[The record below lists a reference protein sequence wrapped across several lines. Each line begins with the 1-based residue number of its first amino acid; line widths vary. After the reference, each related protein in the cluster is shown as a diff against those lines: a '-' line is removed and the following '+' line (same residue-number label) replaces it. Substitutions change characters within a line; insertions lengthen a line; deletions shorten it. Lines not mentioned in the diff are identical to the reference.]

1 MTTPFQSFARRLCQT
16 VLEQST
22 KLKQHPHDPQ
32 KVLLHKTNAEVA
44 TLDLTPFEAVPS
56 QPTANQ
62 FFARVENTA
71 DLFNAYSTARAAA
84 RFEQDIPQAYAHVH
98 TYAERF
104 LTELMQQARS
114 EITDEDAQLIANW
127 VKHFDIYVAVKAI
140 ESLLHSKADLAL
152 LQLAKTK
159 NWQVHFDHLAI
170 RCGSSAHQDAERI
183 VRLLT
188 EEHGYVPARIE
199 GEDYYQF
206 TDGWN
211 AYPLY
216 KIFNNGQVQ
225 RLFIDQS
232 DANHPKQI
240 IQHWNHVYG
249 YTAHHLA
256 MRATQLENGARTA
269 VSLEEIM
276 RALQEQGLKVMTP
289 TGLYTEGLLV
299 QVFTRPEQNK
309 TIPPELKQEL
319 AQVNENLEEIIEN
332 AKLLELVSRKELPP
346 ELAREY
352 FALYGLTYE
361 PENPLH
367 SVPIYHYFLPAQA
380 AHVIKTSV
388 AHTV

>member
-1 MTTPFQSFARRLCQT
+1 MTTPFQSFAHQLRQT
-16 VLEQST
+16 VLDQNT
-22 KLKQHPHDPQ
+22 KLHPHPHDSQ
-32 KVLLHKTNAEVA
+32 KMLLHKTNAEVA

-56 QPTANQ
+56 QPTANE
-62 FFARVENTA
+62 FFAQVENTSE
-71 DLFNAYSTARAAA
+71 LFNAYTEARAAA
-84 RFEQDIPQAYAHVH
+84 RFERDLPQAYAHVH
-98 TYAERF
+98 PYAEWF
-104 LTELMQQARS
+104 LTELMQQAHS
-114 EITDEDAQLIANW
+114 DIVDEDARLIANW

-170 RCGSSAHQDAERI
+170 RCGSAAHQDAERI
-183 VRLLT
+183 VRMLT
-188 EEHGYVPARIE
+188 EEHGYVPAQIN
-199 GEDYYQF
+199 GEDFYQF

-216 KIFNNGQVQ
+216 KILNNGQVL

-240 IQHWNHVYG
+240 IQHWNRVYG

-256 MRATQLENGARTA
+256 MRATRLENDIRAA

-276 RALQEQGLKVMTP
+276 RALQDQGLEVMTP

-299 QVFTRPEQNK
+299 QVFTKPEQNK
-309 TIPPELKQEL
+309 TIPPDLKQEL
-319 AQVNENLEEIIEN
+319 AQVDENLQEIIEN
-332 AKLLELVSRKELPP
+332 GKLLELVSRKELPP

-352 FALYGLTYE
+352 FALYELTYE
-361 PENPLH
+361 PKNPLH

-388 AHTV
+388 AQTA